1 MSENEIWKDVVG
13 YEGLYKVSNKGN
25 IYSVRRNAQRKAGDT
40 YRPIVHILK
49 VKKDK
54 PTVIKVSGEE
64 YILRHKDQYRG
75 KRKNG

>member
-1 MSENEIWKDVVG
+1 MT
-13 YEGLYKVSNKGN
+13 
-25 IYSVRRNAQRKAGDT
+25 RKAGDT

-75 KRKNG
+75 REGQKQVREKRKKWQ

>member
-1 MSENEIWKDVVG
+1 MYANDGSKGVG
-13 YEGLYKVSNKGN
+13 RMTRKV
-25 IYSVRRNAQRKAGDT
+25 GDT

-64 YILRHKDQYRG
+64 YVLRHKNQYRG

>member
-1 MSENEIWKDVVG
+1 MTR
-13 YEGLYKVSNKGN
+13 KV
-25 IYSVRRNAQRKAGDT
+25 GDT

-64 YILRHKDQYRG
+64 YILRHKDQYGGRIKG
-75 KRKNG
+75 KRGNRSEVKTRVN

>member
-1 MSENEIWKDVVG
+1 MTR
-13 YEGLYKVSNKGN
+13 KV
-25 IYSVRRNAQRKAGDT
+25 GDT

-64 YILRHKDQYRG
+64 YILRHKDQYGGRSNG
-75 KRKNG
+75 KDQ

>member
-1 MSENEIWKDVVG
+1 MERKRG
-13 YEGLYKVSNKGN
+13 AGGMTRKV
-25 IYSVRRNAQRKAGDT
+25 GDT

-64 YILRHKDQYRG
+64 YVLRHKDQYRG
-75 KRKNG
+75 RIKGED

>member
-1 MSENEIWKDVVG
+1 MTESEIWKDVVG
-13 YEGLYKVSNKGN
+13 Y
-25 IYSVRRNAQRKAGDT
+25 
-40 YRPIVHILK
+40 LK

-54 PTVIKVSGEE
+54 PTVIKVSVEE